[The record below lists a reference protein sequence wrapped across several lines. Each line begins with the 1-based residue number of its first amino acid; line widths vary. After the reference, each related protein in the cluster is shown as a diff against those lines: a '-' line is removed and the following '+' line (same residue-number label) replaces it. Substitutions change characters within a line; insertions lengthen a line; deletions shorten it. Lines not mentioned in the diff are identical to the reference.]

1 MAFASGENYM
11 GANGQ
16 NYMLTY
22 DMESEM
28 WMAMHM
34 MPDAVSVML
43 GDHGGTVMLQ
53 LAEDNTWW
61 IGETAFWRSPAAKT
75 TWAPTAR
82 TTC

>member
-1 MAFASGENYM
+1 M

-43 GDHGGTVMLQ
+43 GDDSGGTTTAHGGKQ
-53 LAEDNTWW
+53 RHRDARRDCSW
-61 IGETAFWRSPAAKT
+61 P
-75 TWAPTAR
+75 R
-82 TTC
+82 TTTCTR